1 MSFLVQGIDVPKNCG
16 IGGRDGLGCP
26 CFCHY
31 NSRCQVSNK
40 VIDTAY
46 YRDHDRPS
54 DCPVFPVPPH
64 GRLGDLD
71 ALSKALRD
79 EALQHTIIGDL
90 NRMALGA
97 GEVIDRLNNAT
108 TIIPA
113 EEGDT

>member
-1 MSFLVQGIDVPKNCG
+1 MSILINGMEMPRTHPITVEIYPDGTVLSKTV
-16 IGGRDGLGCP
+16 GRRDIHG
-26 CFCHY
+26 
-31 NSRCQVSNK
+31 
-40 VIDTAY
+40 TAA
-46 YRDHDRPS
+46 
-54 DCPVFPVPPH
+54 PVPPH

>member
-31 NSRCQVSNK
+31 NRRCQVSNK
-40 VIDTAY
+40 VIETAY

-54 DCPVFPVPPH
+54 DCPVFPIPPH
-64 GRLGDLD
+64 GRLVDTD
-71 ALSKALRD
+71 AVNLEGGPYEYDEWCKWALERYQD
-79 EALQHTIIGDL
+79 AP
-90 NRMALGA
+90 
-97 GEVIDRLNNAT
+97 

-113 EEGDT
+113 EGK